1 MTQTRGLGGPTASPV
16 DVLRD
21 LLFALPGGDAS
32 EMSRDL
38 DNIQRIRAGPTSGG
52 KKPEDMSPQE
62 LHSALWQ
69 ILTFR
74 DSIVKKIE
82 KTIGKF
88 IDTCCSESG

>member
-1 MTQTRGLGGPTASPV
+1 
-16 DVLRD
+16 
-21 LLFALPGGDAS
+21 
-32 EMSRDL
+32 MSRDL
-38 DNIQRIRAGPTSGG
+38 DNIQRMRASASSGG

-82 KTIGKF
+82 KTIGKST
-88 IDTCCSESG
+88 TCAVERAVEL